1 MLCELMNEML
11 VLYAMNM
18 LIDAIDTRR
27 IIESCYEMFMQ
38 LECTFMLCSMLCNVG
53 HVRRHVM

>member
-1 MLCELMNEML
+1 MYELVLTVTCLCYVMNEML

-38 LECTFMLCSMLCNVG
+38 LECYVIC
-53 HVRRHVM
+53 HVM